1 MNTTQEARKQKAEE
15 AHELADKVITA
26 FYEKLKAKL
35 TERGHIFEVDEKGR
49 PRKVDKVNLYFSATK
64 ERGRGYGQPI
74 SGKIR
79 VEFGSYPNSKKFF
92 QSKARG
98 GDFDYEA
105 IADEVKIRI
114 AGAKERAEKLR
125 RERAVEVFGC
135 RQWQAAVAVGGFGS
149 QGGGASR
156 RRKVLVWRS
165 PEIAWIDFVA
175 NSRGGSCLS
184 PDPPMRGGLSGRER
198 RQPKRWQSRSQGKTR
213 DAAGNQSR
221 DC

>member
-1 MNTTQEARKQKAEE
+1 MNTTQEARKRKAEE

-125 RERAVEVFGC
+125 RERAVEAEAIAIRNHLVREFYSLYTEGEIKDEFTDAKGPYVHTPEGADVQLTPSAKGLTIEFKKPLTEGQLREILGAC
-135 RQWQAAVAVGGFGS
+135 KKVG
-149 QGGGASR
+149 
-156 RRKVLVWRS
+156 L
-165 PEIAWIDFVA
+165 I
-175 NSRGGSCLS
+175 
-184 PDPPMRGGLSGRER
+184 
-198 RQPKRWQSRSQGKTR
+198 
-213 DAAGNQSR
+213 
-221 DC
+221 